1 MPKFLWKASY
11 SPEGVKGV
19 LNEGGSSRRAV
30 VEQMTSA
37 LGGSLEA
44 FYYAFGDADVYVI
57 ADTGTISANRSIRP
71 YWSRRGRSF
80 DFLITSILFNTRKT
94 GASACLIRSSTK
106 RSPFPGGSA
115 TSTTR
120 ANTST
125 SWMV

>member
-30 VEQMTSA
+30 VEEMTSA

-57 ADTGTISANRSIRP
+57 ADKPDS
-71 YWSRRGRSF
+71 
-80 DFLITSILFNTRKT
+80 
-94 GASACLIRSSTK
+94 ASAAAVSMTINAGGAVTLQTVPLLDPADIDEAAKKSVDYR
-106 RSPFPGGSA
+106 PPGG
-115 TSTTR
+115 
-120 ANTST
+120 
-125 SWMV
+125 